1 LRDFILCAIIV
12 SIVSTGTTLAQRY
25 VAGLRPNPTSG
36 HAEAPPLPQAEPDAE
51 GVLFLDGAA
60 LIVQTAPPGL
70 SRKAE
75 PPPLLGQ
82 VAPALK
88 PAAQPSPAVPT
99 PAASKPEKKMVGPDG
114 VTFTRSAHGPR

>member
-1 LRDFILCAIIV
+1 MRDFILCAIIV

-25 VAGLRPNPTSG
+25 VAGLRRNPTNG
-36 HAEAPPLPQAEPDAE
+36 HAEAPPLPEAEPDAE

-82 VAPALK
+82 VAPALN
-88 PAAQPSPAVPT
+88 PGAQPAPAVPT
-99 PAASKPEKKMVGPDG
+99 PTASKPEKKMVGPDG